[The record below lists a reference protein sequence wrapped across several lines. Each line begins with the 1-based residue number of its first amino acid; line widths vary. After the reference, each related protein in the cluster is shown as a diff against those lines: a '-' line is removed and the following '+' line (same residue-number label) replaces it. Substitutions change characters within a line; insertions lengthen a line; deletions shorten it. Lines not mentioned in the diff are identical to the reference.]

1 VVVPIEIKTS
11 NDPLEKNQ
19 GSIVQ
24 LLAYMRQILKEQQDR
39 RFVFGILL
47 FHRSLSLWYCDRSGV
62 LGTSCL
68 IDIDKV
74 RFSPVSNSPIRTNFF
89 RTHCAWFK

>member
-1 VVVPIEIKTS
+1 MSEAPVE
-11 NDPLEKNQ
+11 DRR
-19 GSIVQ
+19 GSIVR

-39 RFVFGILL
+39 RFVFGIFL

-68 IDIDKV
+68 IDIDQV
-74 RFSPVSNSPIRTNFF
+74 SFSPVSNSPIRTDFS
-89 RTHCAWFK
+89 RIHCAWFK